1 MKINLRSKAATGGL
15 ALLLCGI
22 VASLKAQE
30 PATNKNASK
39 AHTQAQENLAASLN
53 GRNWTSYNGDYSGQR
68 YSSLSNINTS
78 NVSHLRAAWI
88 FHAENTSRLEVTP
101 VVYNG
106 VMYVTAANT
115 VSALDAR
122 TGRELW
128 KHDRALSSGLID
140 DAAAH
145 KNRGVGLWKNRV
157 YMQTDNAH
165 LLCIDARSGRVLWDV
180 IYADSAKGYGSTGAP
195 LVVKDQVIVG
205 TSGGDSG
212 VRGFLASY
220 DAESGEL
227 RWKFWT
233 IPAPG
238 EPGSSSWP
246 GDAYL
251 HGGGTTWMPG
261 TYDPEL
267 NILYWT
273 TSNPAPDFA
282 GKPRPGDDL
291 YTDCVLALDADTGTL
306 KWHFQF
312 TPHDL
317 YDYDANET
325 PVLID
330 VDEHGEKRKLL
341 VQANRN
347 GFLYILDRANGKLVR
362 ATRFLKEVTWA
373 TGIDEAGRP
382 ILSGLIPTSDG
393 ARICPG
399 IDGGTN
405 WYSPSY
411 NPVTRTLYFLAL
423 EGCSL
428 FVAEPS
434 EYKEGATYY
443 STGTK
448 KIPTEGQQKVLL
460 AYTIPDGTLAWRTA
474 QVGQGTS
481 WGGTMTTAGGLVFF
495 GDDSGSIAAVDARSG
510 HPLWEFNTGQTI
522 RASPMSY
529 EVDGVQYV
537 AIAAGSDVL
546 SFSLD
551 LH

>member
-1 MKINLRSKAATGGL
+1 MKIKSWSMALGGL
-15 ALLLCGI
+15 VCLLWI
-22 VASLKAQE
+22 VTS
-30 PATNKNASK
+30 S
-39 AHTQAQENLAASLN
+39 QAQKHSTESDKVAAGPSGENWA
-53 GRNWTSYNGDYSGQR
+53 SYNGDYSGQR
-68 YSSLSNINTS
+68 YSSLSSINTS

-88 FHAENTSRLEVTP
+88 FHADNTSKLEVTP

-128 KHDRALSSGLID
+128 KHDRAVSAGLID

-157 YMQTDNAH
+157 YVETDNAH
-165 LLCIDARSGRVLWDV
+165 LLCLDGRSGRVLWDV
-180 IYADSAKGYGSTGAP
+180 AYADSRKGYGATSAP

-212 VRGFLASY
+212 VRGFLAAY

-238 EPGSSSWP
+238 EPGSTSWP

-251 HGGGTTWMPG
+251 HAGGTTWMPG

-267 NILYWT
+267 NLLYWT

-282 GKPRPGDDL
+282 GQSRPGDDL
-291 YTDCVLALDADTGTL
+291 YTDSVLALNADTGTL
-306 KWHFQF
+306 KWYFQF
-312 TPHDL
+312 TPHDV

-330 VDEHGEKRKLL
+330 VDEHGERRKLL

-347 GFLYILDRANGKLVR
+347 GFLYVLDRTNGKFLQ
-362 ATRFLKEVTWA
+362 ATRFLNELTWA
-373 TGIDEAGRP
+373 KGIDGAGRP
-382 ILSGLIPTSDG
+382 ILSGLIPTSKG
-393 ARICPG
+393 TRICPG
-399 IDGGTN
+399 IQGATN

-411 NPVTRTLYFLAL
+411 NPETRLLYFIAM
-423 EGCSL
+423 EHCSI
-428 FVAEPS
+428 FFSKPAQF
-434 EYKEGATYY
+434 KEGETYY
-443 STGTK
+443 ATGTK
-448 KIPTEGQQKVLL
+448 QLPSDEQQKILL
-460 AYTIPDGTLAWRTA
+460 AYRIPDGTLVWRYP
-474 QVGQGTS
+474 QVGKGLS
-481 WGGTMTTAGGLVFF
+481 WGGTLTTAGGVVFF
-495 GDDSGSIAAVDARSG
+495 GDDAGSFAAVDARTG
-510 HPLWEFNTGQTI
+510 HQLWDFNTGQTF
-522 RASPMSY
+522 RASPMTY
-529 EVDGVQYV
+529 EAGGVQYV
-537 AIAAGSDVL
+537 TIAAGSDVL
-546 SFSLD
+546 SFSLPN
-551 LH
+551 